1 MGEILRQC
9 SVQTAARLLLG
20 LFNHTHSEKMEQ
32 KVEFEIMK
40 KRAPRAGEEEGAL
53 R

>member
-1 MGEILRQC
+1 MGEILRQH
-9 SVQTAARLLLG
+9 SIQTAAWLSLD
-20 LFNHTHSEKMEQ
+20 LFNQTPSEEMEQ

-40 KRAPRAGEEEGAL
+40 KRVSRAGEEEGAL